1 MTGGQPFDGP
11 LDPAMISRQI
21 AAEGVSPIVAVV
33 DEKEALAGL
42 AWAPGTTIRPREDL
56 DAVQRELREKKGV
69 SAIIYVQTCA
79 TEKRRRR
86 KRKELPDPASREQ
99 INEMLYEGCADRR
112 LQPNRHSGEPH
123 G

>member
-1 MTGGQPFDGP
+1 
-11 LDPAMISRQI
+11 MISRQI

-42 AWAPGTTIRPREDL
+42 AWAPGTTIPPREDL

-79 TEKRRRR
+79 TEKHPRRS
-86 KRKELPDPASREQ
+86 RKEIPHPATR
-99 INEMLYEGCADRR
+99 NENNSILYGVCPSCVVHANGPSVKPRA
-112 LQPNRHSGEPH
+112 
-123 G
+123 